1 MNIGSLTKQLAQQA
15 IGNQVKEVMDSISPA
30 ESVPAGEEFLG
41 QTLLNQIVAMEK
53 ALKDD
58 RELAVIC
65 TAGPESLRV
74 LEVFLPTWRVAVLTG
89 VDAERSVTRVISPVD
104 ALQLVCKPM
113 PVAPGAKPVRLRIVA
128 PKSAT

>member
-30 ESVPAGEEFLG
+30 ESAPAAEETLG

-65 TAGPESLRV
+65 TAGPETLRV
-74 LEVFLPTWRVAVLTG
+74 LEIFLPTWRVAVLTG

-113 PVAPGAKPVRLRIVA
+113 PVAAGAKPVRLRIVA
-128 PKSAT
+128 PKNAT